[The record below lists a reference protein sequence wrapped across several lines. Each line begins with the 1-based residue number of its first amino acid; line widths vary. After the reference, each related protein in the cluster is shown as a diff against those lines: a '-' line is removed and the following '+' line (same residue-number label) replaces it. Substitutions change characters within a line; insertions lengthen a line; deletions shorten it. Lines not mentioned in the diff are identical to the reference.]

1 MFKIVMKH
9 TELQCLTWQMGE
21 FSRLVADGSVR
32 RPEGHTSVWRI
43 TLQVKAF
50 GKFFYIPLCEVK

>member
-1 MFKIVMKH
+1 MFKLVMKH

-21 FSRLVADGSVR
+21 FSKLVADGSVR
-32 RPEGHTSVWRI
+32 RPEVWRM

-50 GKFFYIPLCEVK
+50 GKFFYIPLCGVK

>member
-1 MFKIVMKH
+1 MFKLVMKH

-32 RPEGHTSVWRI
+32 RPEVWRI
-43 TLQVKAF
+43 TLQVVLF
-50 GKFFYIPLCEVK
+50 GKFFYIPLCGVK